1 MTYNIEILLL
11 KNEGLSLNEIIEI
24 LPYEYNIVENIYNND
39 TLEIIDY

>member
-1 MTYNIEILLL
+1 MCYYIEVLLL

-24 LPYEYNIVENIYNND
+24 LPYEYNIVKNIYNND

>member
-24 LPYEYNIVENIYNND
+24 LPYEYGIIENIYNND